1 MDADLSD
8 PTAVNGLVRVPA
20 VSALMGNAAH
30 RLLVLDNCR
39 NSPADGWRQRAAD
52 QKAGRRKSEGGNTLK
67 DPPDT
72 LVLFSTAPG
81 RIALDGPAG
90 ENSPF
95 AAAILRQLEASSID
109 LPALPGK
116 VRRDLLIATEGQ
128 QVLWDRSNYQ
138 QPFVLNLPRATP
150 MAAPGSARTGGN
162 LPTSSIIEL
171 DKAYAFAQQNGLPMP
186 PGLIALRPRGNAQ
199 ESQKVGS
206 FKYTGN
212 NQDASLLVVMAV
224 EDGQTAELI
233 LVTRNNKLEGKW
245 RFLRGALSGD
255 SLECTRSDDNERTVF
270 KWSDANAGKVT
281 LIPEGHRQGSRIV
294 TGSFTRLDG

>member
-1 MDADLSD
+1 M
-8 PTAVNGLVRVPA
+8 
-20 VSALMGNAAH
+20 
-30 RLLVLDNCR
+30 
-39 NSPADGWRQRAAD
+39 
-52 QKAGRRKSEGGNTLK
+52 
-67 DPPDT
+67 
-72 LVLFSTAPG
+72 
-81 RIALDGPAG
+81 
-90 ENSPF
+90 
-95 AAAILRQLEASSID
+95 
-109 LPALPGK
+109 
-116 VRRDLLIATEGQ
+116 
-128 QVLWDRSNYQ
+128 LWDRSNYQ

-150 MAAPGSARTGGN
+150 AGASGSVGAGRN
-162 LPTSSIIEL
+162 QPTSSIIEL

-186 PGLIALRPRGNAQ
+186 PGLIALRPSGNAH

-233 LVTRNNKLEGKW
+233 LVTRTNKLEGKW

-255 SLECTRSDDNERTVF
+255 SLECARSDDNERAVF

-281 LIPEGHRQGSRIV
+281 LFPEGHRQGGRIV